1 MTDKQIK
8 YIIKNCPAFCDVDD
22 DWDCISRDT
31 EELKCQ
37 DCTDCLLK
45 QIVEKCRSEQVECP
59 CNDDDETRYYCWE
72 CEKPHRA
79 SLATEILSM
88 LEIEECEE

>member
-1 MTDKQIK
+1 MTKK

-22 DWDCISRDT
+22 DWNCISRDT

-37 DCTDCLLK
+37 DYTDCLLK
-45 QIVEKCRSEQVECP
+45 QIVERLKLYQYYRAIDKQVGMAA
-59 CNDDDETRYYCWE
+59 DDV
-72 CEKPHRA
+72 
-79 SLATEILSM
+79 LSM

>member
-1 MTDKQIK
+1 MK

-22 DWDCISRDT
+22 DWNCINRDT

-37 DCTDCLLK
+37 NYTDCLLK
-45 QIVEKCRSEQVECP
+45 RIVEKCGQYKKDYITTNGV
-59 CNDDDETRYYCWE
+59 WL
-72 CEKPHRA
+72 
-79 SLATEILSM
+79 LANKISSM